1 MFSYILQQFFNALQ
15 LGSVYALIALGYC
28 LVYGVLLLINFAHG
42 DIFMVGAYIAY
53 FAATFFLGQHTFIP
67 SGPNDSL
74 AQQVVF
80 AAFFALILTAATSL
94 LLKRRGKNARS
105 RETLAAQ
112 PASRPKGGLSGRAVA
127 FGAIFLALT
136 AAIWFVGPKI
146 SVAKG
151 MNKIFIFIITIPL
164 TMLLTS
170 VVGIFIER
178 VAYKPLRLKGANRL
192 YVVIT
197 ALMAGL
203 MLEYGNLSLL
213 GTQRLS
219 FPTLLPPVNFDI
231 GNVHLS
237 LTKLLAILA
246 CFLVFA
252 LLQWIVTKT
261 KLGMAMRAVS
271 YDKFA
276 VPLMGIPLDVV
287 IIFTFFLGSSMAGL
301 AGLLYATN
309 FSVLDALM
317 GSLIGWK
324 AFVAAVVGGI
334 GEIRGALV
342 GGLLLGFLE
351 VAVAAA
357 FSSRLRDL
365 LTFTILLCIL
375 TWKPTGLFGKPRTT
389 KI

>member
-1 MFSYILQQFFNALQ
+1 MFSYIFQQFFNALQ

-67 SGPNDSL
+67 SGPSASL
-74 AQQVVF
+74 AQQIVF
-80 AAFFALILTAATSL
+80 SAFFALILTTATSL
-94 LLKRRGKNARS
+94 LLKRRRKTG
-105 RETLAAQ
+105 ETAVAQ
-112 PASRPKGGLSGRAVA
+112 TPSSRPVSRLSGRAITIA
-127 FGAIFLALT
+127 AIFLILT
-136 AAIWFVGPKI
+136 AVIWLVGPKI
-146 SVAKG
+146 SVASG
-151 MNKIFIFIITIPL
+151 MNKILIFIITIPL
-164 TMLLTS
+164 TMVLTS

-219 FPTLLPPVNFDI
+219 FPTLLPPLNFDI

-237 LTKLLAILA
+237 FTKLLAILA